1 MSIRSFVHSLVVLLA
16 AAAAPHAAAQAYPT
30 KAVRVI
36 IAFPPG
42 GSLDV
47 VGRIVFDQMTPLMG
61 QNIVIDYR
69 PGASGN
75 IGTELAA
82 RAAPDGYTL
91 TINTLPF
98 VVNPSMYRKL
108 PFDVVKDFAPISLIG
123 AAPFVLVVHPSLP
136 VKSVKELI
144 ALAKAHP
151 GKLNYSSAGIG
162 TNLHVSVELLKNLT
176 KTNIAHIPYKGGGP
190 ALTSTLSG
198 ETQLSVLSIPAA
210 LPHIQTNRFRV
221 IATTGPK
228 RSPAL
233 PDVPTIGETVPGYE
247 FTSWW
252 GLLAPAGTPP
262 AIINQLREYVVKA
275 TRTPQVSK
283 RFADEGIETIASTPE
298 EFAAV
303 IKEEIARW
311 ARVVK
316 ENNIQP
322 Q

>member
-1 MSIRSFVHSLVVLLA
+1 MSVKSMKLCAVLLVLGLA
-16 AAAAPHAAAQAYPT
+16 QHAGAQAYPT
-30 KAVRVI
+30 KAIRVI

-47 VGRIVFDQMTPLMG
+47 VGRILFDQMTPLMG

-91 TINTLPF
+91 TFNTLPL

-108 PFDVVKDFAPISLIG
+108 PYDPVRDFAPISLVG

-136 VKSVKELI
+136 VRSVKELI
-144 ALAKAHP
+144 ALARAHP

-162 TNLHVSVELLKNLT
+162 TNLHVAVELLKNFT

-210 LPHIQTNRFRV
+210 LPHIQTDRFRA
-221 IATTGPK
+221 IATTGAS

-233 PDVPTIGETVPGYE
+233 PKVPTIAEGGVPGYE

-262 AIINQLREYVVKA
+262 AIANTLRDYVVKA
-275 TRTPQVSK
+275 ANTPQVRK
-283 RFADEGIETIASTPE
+283 RFSDEGIETIVSTPE
-298 EFAAV
+298 EFGAH
-303 IKEEIARW
+303 IKLEVARW

-316 ENNIQP
+316 ENNIEP